1 MKARSAQGVLTLLN
15 FLPVPAHGVIVSTHV
30 RKYVICTNWNVY
42 MAPFNVL
49 YCKVVIDFVMVKLVL
64 TFDLYVY
71 DVFICTSVFIVC
83 PCSHCIISH
92 QKPLTT
98 AISLKGKDLIT
109 TVHCT
114 FLHLSLHHYI
124 LNYIVFIYTLQAW
137 NISSKT
143 CGVHQKAQTCKTE
156 EGTYQERIRTGD

>member
-98 AISLKGKDLIT
+98 AISLKGKDSIT

-114 FLHLSLHHYI
+114 MYLELHCIH
-124 LNYIVFIYTLQAW
+124 IYTTGMKHFVQDLWSASESANLQDRRRY
-137 NISSKT
+137 IPR
-143 CGVHQKAQTCKTE
+143 VHKNGRLE
-156 EGTYQERIRTGD
+156 